1 MFYFNNKHK
10 RIDLLNKRPRNLSG
24 GGMIEDHPNN
34 KHKNDDTISSYLA
47 YGNLVIPKK
56 VVDSGILNPY
66 LKKHKIKDEKETNSN
81 NLSKTIVQA
90 GEIVVHKKYA
100 KGVEDYLKKHGII
113 LPLNY
118 S

>member
-1 MFYFNNKHK
+1 MFYFNNKGK

-24 GGMIEDHPNN
+24 GGIIKDHPNN
-34 KHKNDDTISSYLA
+34 EHKHDDTISSYLA

-66 LKKHKIKDEKETNSN
+66 LKKHKIKDDKETNPK

-100 KGVEDYLKKHGII
+100 KGVEDYLKKHGIT
-113 LPLNY
+113 LPLKE
-118 S
+118 